1 MSDES
6 TTEPIETP
14 PPPAE
19 EAPQWQR
26 IAKRLVPF
34 LVGFLAF
41 VFGLLF
47 FAPLED
53 YALLALRQ
61 ASATGSSVEIGN
73 LTLSSFGS
81 FKAESLKIPLSG
93 EGENQGLLKI
103 AEVKGDIALFSI
115 LFSDTYKST
124 ANAVILSF
132 SQGNFGLKIDSLEAK
147 TDLTQKK
154 SGGTQQAFQG
164 RVSLEGE
171 SAQVVYKEMRFL
183 KEEIVVPFLKVILK
197 LRVHENT
204 IAIDECEA
212 LGRLASVKIKGSMQ
226 MGQQGQLGLNI
237 ILKPTDEFYEK
248 YQDKDPRALLRFA
261 NVLQDDGRIELN
273 IRGTLSQPQVQPVT
287 VQPAA
292 TTAPPLSDER

>member
-1 MSDES
+1 MSEES
-6 TTEPIETP
+6 TTEPMETP
-14 PPPAE
+14 PPPIE
-19 EAPQWQR
+19 EAPRWQR
-26 IAKRLVPF
+26 IAKRLVPL

-61 ASATGSSVEIGN
+61 ASATGPAVEIGN
-73 LTLSSFGS
+73 LKLSSFGN

-103 AEVKGDIALFSI
+103 AEVKGDISLFSI

-164 RVSLEGE
+164 SVSFEGE

-197 LRVHENT
+197 LRVHEST

-226 MGQQGQLGLNI
+226 TGAQGQLSLNVV
-237 ILKPTDEFYEK
+237 LKPTDEFYEK
-248 YQDKDPRALLRFA
+248 YQDKDPRTLLRFA

-287 VQPAA
+287 VQPTA
-292 TTAPPLSDER
+292 TTTPPHSDER